1 MDGVSSGR
9 CARRL
14 AFALAGFSSLAH
26 AQVLISEVVYDA
38 AGTDAGNVFVELYG
52 TPGTSLDSFLLQ
64 GINGSNSLS
73 YKDVLLAGVIP
84 ADGVF
89 VIADDRGGGTT
100 AVPNADLIVDV
111 DFQNGP
117 DSIQLSDGVS
127 VIDAL
132 GYGDFASAFF
142 AGEGTPAPAAAN
154 GASLA
159 RISGLPD
166 TDDNLSDFEVLL
178 NPTPGSV
185 PVSAVP
191 VPAAAWLF
199 AAGLVMLAVGAR
211 RSPSLRTL
219 SEP

>member
-1 MDGVSSGR
+1 MDGVSAGSY
-9 CARRL
+9 ARSL
-14 AFALAGFSSLAH
+14 AFALAGFSSLSH

-64 GINGSNSLS
+64 GINGSNNLA
-73 YKDVLLAGVIP
+73 YKDVFLAGVIP

-89 VIADDRGGGTT
+89 VIADDMGGGTT
-100 AVPNADLIVDV
+100 AVPNADLIADV

-117 DSIQLSDGVS
+117 DSIQLSDGLS

-142 AGEGTPAPAAAN
+142 AGEGTPAPAATS

-159 RISGLPD
+159 RILGPLD
-166 TDDNLSDFEVLL
+166 TNDNFSDFEVLL
-178 NPTPGSV
+178 SPTPGSV

-191 VPAAAWLF
+191 VPAAGWLF

-211 RSPSLRTL
+211 RSPLPRTG
-219 SEP
+219 